1 MRLRVIGFAKTN
13 QLLILDRLG
22 LKAQRDQMAAVLTE
36 QDVVITTAAV
46 PGSRA
51 PLLVTRDMMKG
62 MQPGTVILD
71 MAAQY
76 GGNCEVTKAGETV
89 MQNGVAVIAPVNLP
103 ATVPGHASQM
113 YSRNLVTF
121 LKNMMTKEGALNID
135 TNDDI
140 VRDTLVARDGEIV
153 NARVKELLGAAKS

>member
-1 MRLRVIGFAKTN
+1 MAFTESLEALGGIKHFQGSGIPAALVPWTN
-13 QLLILDRLG
+13 ILVQTLQRNPSSGQL
-22 LKAQRDQMAAVLTE
+22 AV
-36 QDVVITTAAV
+36 
-46 PGSRA
+46 A
-51 PLLVTRDMMKG
+51 PEELKG

-89 MQNGVAVIAPVNLP
+89 MQNGVAVIGPVNLP

-135 TNDDI
+135 TNDEI
-140 VRDTLVARDGEIV
+140 TRDTLVVRDGQIV
-153 NARVKELLGAAKS
+153 NARVQELLGVAAS